1 MTKKLFISIVVG
13 LFFQFGC
20 AQSIDKSKLDSLF
33 KILETNNKF
42 MGSIAISHNGK
53 IVYSKS
59 IGFAD
64 IESNQKITEQTKFR
78 IGSISKMFT
87 ASLIL
92 KAVEENKLK
101 LNETID
107 KYFPAIVNSN
117 KITVSNLLNH
127 RSGIHSFTDDADYL
141 SWCTQAKSE
150 NEMLAI
156 IAKGKSEFEPDSK
169 AQYSNS
175 NYLLLTI
182 ILEKAYKKP
191 FKEILNEK
199 ILSPVALQS
208 TYLGGKINLKDAECN
223 SYKLSDKWLL
233 EPETDMSIPLGAGA
247 VVSNPSDLTKFIE
260 ALFAGKIISEKSLE
274 QMTTLKDNYGM
285 GIFQIPF
292 YEKKGFGHT
301 GGIDGFT
308 SMLAYFPDDKL
319 SVALTSNATGY
330 DNNNIMI
337 GALSCF
343 FNQPYELPTFKTVA
357 LKTEDLDKYLGI
369 YASKDIGLK
378 ITVSKNDKTLMAQA
392 TGQSSFPLDAT
403 DTDVFKFDQA
413 GIVMEFTPNEK
424 KMVLKQGGGV
434 FTFYRE

>member
-392 TGQSSFPLDAT
+392 TGQSAFPLDAT

>member
-1 MTKKLFISIVVG
+1 
-13 LFFQFGC
+13 
-20 AQSIDKSKLDSLF
+20 
-33 KILETNNKF
+33 
-42 MGSIAISHNGK
+42 
-53 IVYSKS
+53 
-59 IGFAD
+59 
-64 IESNQKITEQTKFR
+64 
-78 IGSISKMFT
+78 
-87 ASLIL
+87 
-92 KAVEENKLK
+92 
-101 LNETID
+101 
-107 KYFPAIVNSN
+107 
-117 KITVSNLLNH
+117 
-127 RSGIHSFTDDADYL
+127 
-141 SWCTQAKSE
+141 
-150 NEMLAI
+150 
-156 IAKGKSEFEPDSK
+156 
-169 AQYSNS
+169 
-175 NYLLLTI
+175 
-182 ILEKAYKKP
+182 
-191 FKEILNEK
+191 
-199 ILSPVALQS
+199 
-208 TYLGGKINLKDAECN
+208 
-223 SYKLSDKWLL
+223 
-233 EPETDMSIPLGAGA
+233 MSIPLGAGA

-330 DNNNIMI
+330 DNNNIVI

-413 GIVMEFTPNEK
+413 SIVLEFTPNEK

>member
-1 MTKKLFISIVVG
+1 
-13 LFFQFGC
+13 
-20 AQSIDKSKLDSLF
+20 
-33 KILETNNKF
+33 
-42 MGSIAISHNGK
+42 
-53 IVYSKS
+53 
-59 IGFAD
+59 
-64 IESNQKITEQTKFR
+64 
-78 IGSISKMFT
+78 
-87 ASLIL
+87 
-92 KAVEENKLK
+92 
-101 LNETID
+101 
-107 KYFPAIVNSN
+107 VNSN

-413 GIVMEFTPNEK
+413 SIVLEFTPNEK